1 MKKQIVAACLLM
13 MQTASWGKVVL
24 PEILSDNMV
33 LQQQTEVKLWGKA
46 KANAQVSIRPSWDN
60 RTYARSEAPHRR
72 RAHSG
77 QHL

>member
-1 MKKQIVAACLLM
+1 MKKQIIAACLLM

-60 RTYARSEAPHRR
+60 RTY
-72 RAHSG
+72 RATSDKDG
-77 QHL
+77 